1 MLNLLR
7 MNNRRIFRSKM
18 FAIAFL
24 VILVTSIA
32 SAPVERALM
41 KAVVGFAVSVETES
55 KSSES
60 ESENTAALGEA
71 LGASEAAKVSEI
83 IADPFVITFLPLF
96 ILLLVVSFS
105 YMDIENGFIKNI
117 AGQQP
122 KRSRVAVSKYLTIM
136 LSNLVLMLTALIGQ
150 VISKYIVGKVEIDAG
165 AIPQAV
171 YTFGVRWLL
180 LLALSALL
188 LFLTVG
194 IGAKPLA
201 LVTAVLAGTGFLGLI
216 YLGIDTAIQ
225 NMLHIQNLSLVDY
238 APDQLLTQPGY
249 EGPRAVIVG
258 ITFSAVFMLL
268 TVLRADKTD
277 VK

>member
-1 MLNLLR
+1 

-60 ESENTAALGEA
+60 ESENTAALGDA
-71 LGASEAAKVSEI
+71 LGNTEAAKVSEI
-83 IADPFVITFLPLF
+83 IADPFVITFLPQI

-122 KRSRVAVSKYLTIM
+122 KKSRVAVSKYLTIM

-258 ITFSAVFMLL
+258 ITFSVVFMLL

>member
-60 ESENTAALGEA
+60 ESENTAALGDA
-71 LGASEAAKVSEI
+71 LGNTEAAKVSEI

-238 APDQLLTQPGY
+238 APDQLLTQSGY

-258 ITFSAVFMLL
+258 ITFSVVFMLL

>member
-1 MLNLLR
+1 
-7 MNNRRIFRSKM
+7 M

-55 KSSES
+55 KT

-238 APDQLLTQPGY
+238 APDQLLTQSGY

-258 ITFSAVFMLL
+258 ITFSVVFMLL

>member
-60 ESENTAALGEA
+60 ESENTAALGDA
-71 LGASEAAKVSEI
+71 LGNTEAAKVSEI

-238 APDQLLTQPGY
+238 APDQLLTQSGY

>member
-60 ESENTAALGEA
+60 ESENTAALGDA
-71 LGASEAAKVSEI
+71 LGTTEAAKVSEI

-258 ITFSAVFMLL
+258 ITFSVVFMLL

>member
-60 ESENTAALGEA
+60 ESENTAALGDA
-71 LGASEAAKVSEI
+71 LGTTEAAKVSEM

-180 LLALSALL
+180 LLSLSALL

-258 ITFSAVFMLL
+258 ITFSVVFMLL

>member
-60 ESENTAALGEA
+60 ESENTAALGDA
-71 LGASEAAKVSEI
+71 LGTTEAAKVSEI

-122 KRSRVAVSKYLTIM
+122 KRSRGAVSKYLTIM

-180 LLALSALL
+180 LLSLSALL

-258 ITFSAVFMLL
+258 ITFSVVFMLL

>member
-60 ESENTAALGEA
+60 ENTAALGDA
-71 LGASEAAKVSEI
+71 LGTTEAAKVSEM

-180 LLALSALL
+180 LLSLSALL

-238 APDQLLTQPGY
+238 APDQLLTQSGY

-258 ITFSAVFMLL
+258 ITFSVVFMLL

>member
-60 ESENTAALGEA
+60 ENTAALGDA
-71 LGASEAAKVSEI
+71 LGTTEAAKVSEI

-258 ITFSAVFMLL
+258 ITFSVVFMLL

>member
-1 MLNLLR
+1 
-7 MNNRRIFRSKM
+7 M

-32 SAPVERALM
+32 TAPVERALM
-41 KAVVGFAVSVETES
+41 KAVLGFAESVEVETES
-55 KSSES
+55 
-60 ESENTAALGEA
+60 TGALEDE
-71 LGASEAAKVSEI
+71 LGAAEAAKVSEM
-83 IADPFVITFLPLF
+83 IADPFVISFLPLF

-150 VISKYIVGKVEIDAG
+150 VIGKYIVGKVEIDAG

-258 ITFSAVFMLL
+258 ITFSVVFMLL

>member
-24 VILVTSIA
+24 VILVPSIA

-60 ESENTAALGEA
+60 ENTAALGDA
-71 LGASEAAKVSEI
+71 VGNTEAAKVSEI

-180 LLALSALL
+180 LLSLSALL

-258 ITFSAVFMLL
+258 ITFSVVFMLL

>member
-1 MLNLLR
+1 
-7 MNNRRIFRSKM
+7 M

-55 KSSES
+55 KTES

-122 KRSRVAVSKYLTIM
+122 KRSRVAVAKYLTIM

-238 APDQLLTQPGY
+238 APDQLLTQSGY

>member
-60 ESENTAALGEA
+60 ESENTAALGDA
-71 LGASEAAKVSEI
+71 LGNTEAAKVSEI

-258 ITFSAVFMLL
+258 ITFSVIFMLL

>member
-60 ESENTAALGEA
+60 ENTAALGDA
-71 LGASEAAKVSEI
+71 LGNTEAAKVSEI

-258 ITFSAVFMLL
+258 ITFSVVFMLL

>member
-60 ESENTAALGEA
+60 ESENTAALGDA
-71 LGASEAAKVSEI
+71 LGNTEAAKVSEI

>member
-41 KAVVGFAVSVETES
+41 KAVAGFAVSVETES

-60 ESENTAALGEA
+60 ENTAALGDA
-71 LGASEAAKVSEI
+71 LGNTEAAKVSEI

-258 ITFSAVFMLL
+258 ITFSVVFMLL

>member
-55 KSSES
+55 KS

-83 IADPFVITFLPLF
+83 SADPFVITFLPLF

-238 APDQLLTQPGY
+238 APDQLLTQSGY

>member
-258 ITFSAVFMLL
+258 ITFSVVFMLL

>member
-32 SAPVERALM
+32 TAPVERALM
-41 KAVVGFAVSVETES
+41 KAVLGFAESVETES

-60 ESENTAALGEA
+60 ENTAALGDA
-71 LGASEAAKVSEI
+71 LGNTEAAKVSEM

-180 LLALSALL
+180 LLSLSALL

-258 ITFSAVFMLL
+258 ITFSVVFMLL

>member
-60 ESENTAALGEA
+60 ENTAALGDA
-71 LGASEAAKVSEI
+71 LGTTEAAKVSEI

-238 APDQLLTQPGY
+238 APDQLLTQSGY

-258 ITFSAVFMLL
+258 ITFSVVFMLL

>member
-60 ESENTAALGEA
+60 ENTAALGDA
-71 LGASEAAKVSEI
+71 VGNTEAAKVSEI

-180 LLALSALL
+180 LLSLSALL

-258 ITFSAVFMLL
+258 ITFSVVFMLL

>member
-60 ESENTAALGEA
+60 ESENTAALGDA
-71 LGASEAAKVSEI
+71 LGTTEAAKVSEI

-171 YTFGVRWLL
+171 YMFGVRWLL

-258 ITFSAVFMLL
+258 ITFSVVFMLL

>member
-55 KSSES
+55 KTES

-216 YLGIDTAIQ
+216 YLGVDTAIQ

-258 ITFSAVFMLL
+258 ITFSVVFMLL

>member
-60 ESENTAALGEA
+60 ENTAALGDA
-71 LGASEAAKVSEI
+71 LGNTEAAKVSEI

-180 LLALSALL
+180 LLSLSALL

-238 APDQLLTQPGY
+238 APDQLLTQSGY

-258 ITFSAVFMLL
+258 ITFSVVFMLL

>member
-55 KSSES
+55 KT

>member
-60 ESENTAALGEA
+60 ESENTAALGDA
-71 LGASEAAKVSEI
+71 LGLTEAAKVSEM

-258 ITFSAVFMLL
+258 ITFSVVFMLL

>member
-7 MNNRRIFRSKM
+7 MNNRRIFRSRM

-60 ESENTAALGEA
+60 ESENTAALGDA
-71 LGASEAAKVSEI
+71 LGNTEAAKVSEI

-180 LLALSALL
+180 LLSLSALL

-258 ITFSAVFMLL
+258 ITFSVVFMLL